1 MITQKCKQ
9 ILNTS
14 YDGIYVTDSSGR
26 ALYVNEAYFQI
37 TGLKQDDVFDKTL
50 EELISGGY
58 IKSSVAKRVLQSK
71 EVTTIVQEI
80 GSKQVIITGTPLLDE
95 NGEVVLIVINIRDI
109 SELNFLREKYE
120 AAHRLSEQ
128 YYSELAELRLQQLD
142 MRQIVAKSKKMHDLI
157 QLAMRVS
164 RVDSTV
170 LIKGESGV
178 GKGVF
183 AEMIHNAGLRSAK
196 PFIHINCASIPENL
210 MEAEF
215 FGYEKGAFT
224 GAKDQGKTGLFEIA
238 HEGTIFLDEI
248 GDLPLILQ
256 PKLLQVLE
264 TGELRPIGGV
274 NSIFVDVRVISASN
288 KNLEEMVNQK
298 KFREDL
304 YYRLKVIEIE
314 IPPLRDRKED
324 IPALINNYLQ
334 RFNARYGSDKQLSLE
349 AIHRLAAYPWRGNI
363 RELENLIE
371 NLYVMS
377 DSKFITLPDLPDY
390 IVSPQQGQTPAD
402 EHFSPLDMKEAVVKI
417 EKQMINDAFKKCK
430 NTREAARLLG
440 VSQPTLVRKM
450 KRYGLQGL

>member
-1 MITQKCKQ
+1 MISQECKQ

-14 YDGIYVTDSSGR
+14 YDGIYVTDSYGK

-37 TGLKQDDVFDKTL
+37 TGLEHEDVFGKTL
-50 EELISGGY
+50 DELINGGY

-71 EVTTIVQEI
+71 ESTTIVQEI
-80 GSKQVIITGTPLLDE
+80 GSKQVIITGTPLLNE
-95 NGEVVLIVINIRDI
+95 HGEVVLIVINIRDI

-120 AAHRLSEQ
+120 AAQRLSEQ
-128 YYSELAELRLQQLD
+128 YYSELAELRLQQLN

-183 AEMIHNAGLRSAK
+183 AEMIHNAGLRSTK

-248 GDLPLILQ
+248 GDLPLTLQ

-264 TGELRPIGGV
+264 TGELRPVGGV

-298 KFREDL
+298 EFREDL

-314 IPPLRDRKED
+314 IPPLRERKED
-324 IPALINNYLQ
+324 IPALIHNYLQ
-334 RFNARYGSDKQLSLE
+334 RFNARYGSDKQLSIE
-349 AIHRLAAYPWRGNI
+349 AIHRLADHPWRGNI

-371 NLYVMS
+371 NLYVMC

-390 IVSPQQGQTPAD
+390 IVSPQQGQAPAGD
-402 EHFSPLDMKEAVVKI
+402 HFSTLDMKEAVVKI

-430 NTREAARLLG
+430 NTREAAKLLG